1 MPSPRPIAT
10 LALAAIAAMGA
21 SCAKKEVSQAVAVAG
36 ASPLV
41 AQDDFLTPVVR
52 GGTNGLE
59 VLWFVCRD
67 ADDSL
72 ATALA
77 PYALQTIDVA
87 PETHDALRR
96 NGLRLVRIP
105 LDDFSSVR
113 ASLRPVGPTE
123 RTWLGW
129 SLHWS
134 EAFRARSL
142 ARNATV
148 TIDGDPLTLDAVG
161 SRFLARAWGSSTV
174 EGERVRIEFAT
185 QLLATTPF
193 ASPYEPLADAQPVD
207 LSGYELRRGEI
218 VDQLAFEAQL
228 EPGFAYLVV
237 PADPAEDWLAI
248 AEGRSTIGD
257 EPAPAAPGFEYADAP
272 RDLSDLAIVFGPPA
286 PAPQTIGQAILTSWD
301 PFETRQEAAER
312 TPLLKAIVA
321 FVPRCETPA
330 RLLPPVQN
338 IAQR

>member
-1 MPSPRPIAT
+1 MLARRAIAT
-10 LALAAIAAMGA
+10 LALAVLAACA
-21 SCAKKEVSQAVAVAG
+21 PSCAKNKPNQARAIAD
-36 ASPLV
+36 STPLL
-41 AQDDFLTPVVR
+41 AHDDILTPVVR

-67 ADDSL
+67 ANDSL
-72 ATALA
+72 ASALA
-77 PYALQTIDVA
+77 PYVHQPVDLS
-87 PETHDALRR
+87 PDANESLTR

-113 ASLRPVGPTE
+113 SSLRPVGPTE

-148 TIDGDPLTLDAVG
+148 TIDGDPITLDAVG
-161 SRFLARAWGSSTV
+161 SRFLARAWGSPTID
-174 EGERVRIEFAT
+174 GERVRVEFAT
-185 QLLATTPF
+185 QLLASAPTP
-193 ASPYEPLADAQPVD
+193 ARYEPLADAQPVGI
-207 LSGYELRRGEI
+207 SEYELRRGEL
-218 VDQLAFEAQL
+218 VHQLAFEAQL

-237 PADPAEDWLAI
+237 PAAPDEDWAAI
-248 AEGRSTIGD
+248 AEGRHDSRTTP
-257 EPAPAAPGFEYADAP
+257 EPPASGFEFAETP
-272 RDLSDLAIVFGPPA
+272 RDLADLAIVFGPPA

-301 PFETRQEAAER
+301 PFETRHEAAER
-312 TPLLKAIVA
+312 KPLLKAVVA

-330 RLLPPVQN
+330 RLLPSVQN